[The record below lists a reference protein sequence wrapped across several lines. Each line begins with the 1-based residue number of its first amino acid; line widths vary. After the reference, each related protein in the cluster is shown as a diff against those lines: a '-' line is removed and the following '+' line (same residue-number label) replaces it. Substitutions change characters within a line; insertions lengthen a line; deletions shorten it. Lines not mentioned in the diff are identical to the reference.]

1 MKKNILF
8 LLALM
13 AIALQCCAV
22 TEQQSEPTPPIS
34 DIDKFVDS
42 IYNAM
47 SDDER
52 MMQLYLYA
60 PTTSDNFIV
69 QSGPVPGG
77 VLLPVATFATMQKQ
91 IDALGSWG
99 DVPGLVALNL
109 NRPIP
114 ATPNYMNPYNVAASR
129 HDSLVTYIVTST
141 LTDTLK
147 AIGFDATTGFIANR
161 FGLRD
166 KVQHSRRIAIINS
179 NDTTISAF
187 SLTND
192 ASVKTAIESDNL
204 LIAGSTSPEIFLIR
218 AQTALR
224 EHPELDTTIKQKAR
238 QILYLKYS
246 LPPKNLRA
254 QPCDIPATE
263 ASAICALKAITCI
276 NNDAKMLPLP
286 SGSNIEI
293 IQIGGLKISAFGT
306 QAGIYGDYSYKY
318 TDTSTASVTAT
329 LNKRNKNRR
338 SVILLN
344 ALITNPATASAI
356 KKATA
361 DGKCCVINFDN
372 SKNLAFIDGKCI
384 VQQVGNNATAAQM
397 AARAVF
403 GEIDINGAFPYKEVG
418 IAKRNEGVRIAAN
431 KLKYCLL
438 RDTDFNIAY
447 KDTLDSIINSAIRDG
462 AFPGCQVFAAKD
474 GKILINKAYGNLS
487 YDDKQR
493 HVNTADL
500 YDIASLTKVSATTL
514 MTMYLYDQKQMDTD
528 KPLGTYLHYDDTL
541 PKPIMNVKLKSIL
554 EHRSGIYAYPPIIR
568 YVNNS
573 IGWKRL
579 GNTIGLD
586 TDSIPL
592 TQLAEAAYNEI
603 YRPNFDKDSATTRIA
618 DSLWLRDNYR
628 DSLRKFYMHLS
639 VKKRQ
644 KYQYSDVN
652 MILLQWANEEVA
664 KCRADSFLRR
674 TFYQPLGM
682 TRTFYTPLQYGI
694 SADQIAPTE
703 AQQWTG
709 KMLQGDVH
717 DPAAALLGGISG
729 NAGLFST
736 AYNIGI
742 LFQMMLNGGTYG
754 GHRYL
759 SKKTIDKFT
768 AKQPNTSRG
777 LGFDMA
783 PNNFVATSASKRT
796 YGHTGFTGTCAWADP
811 DNKIV
816 VVFMCNRVHPDA
828 ENKKISTL
836 RVRQKIS
843 QAIYDGCGIVDTSN

>member
-8 LLALM
+8 VLALT
-13 AIALQCCAV
+13 AIALQCCAI
-22 TEQQSEPTPPIS
+22 TEQQSEPTPTIS
-34 DIDKFVDS
+34 DIDRFVDS

-52 MMQLYLYA
+52 LMQLYLYA
-60 PTTSDNFIV
+60 PKTSDNFIV

-77 VLLPVATFATMQKQ
+77 VLLPVSTFATMQKQ

-99 DVPGLVALNL
+99 NVPGLVALNL

-129 HDSLVTYIVTST
+129 HDSLVTHIVTTT
-141 LTDTLK
+141 LTDTLS
-147 AIGFDATTGFIANR
+147 AIGFEATTGFIANK
-161 FGLRD
+161 FGLRE
-166 KVQHSRRIAIINS
+166 KIQHSRRIVIL
-179 NDTTISAF
+179 NDTTTITAF
-187 SLTND
+187 SLTTD
-192 ASVKTAIESDNL
+192 TSVKTAIESDNL
-204 LIAGSTSPEIFLIR
+204 LIVGSSSPEIFLVR
-218 AQTALR
+218 AQIAAK
-224 EHPELDTTIKQKAR
+224 EHPEIDSTIGQKVR
-238 QILYLKYS
+238 QILKMKYL
-246 LPPKNLRA
+246 LPSQHHRT
-254 QPCDIPATE
+254 PCDIPTSE

-361 DGKCCVINFDN
+361 DGKTCVINFDN
-372 SKNLAFIDGKCI
+372 SKNLTFIDGKCI
-384 VQQVGNNATAAQM
+384 VQQVGNNVTAAQM

-418 IAKRNEGVRIAAN
+418 KAKRGEGIKIAAN

-447 KDTLDSIINSAIRDG
+447 KDTLDSIISAAIRDG

-474 GKILINKAYGNLS
+474 GKILINKAYGKLT

-500 YDIASLTKVSATTL
+500 YDIASLTKVSATTM

-579 GNTIGLD
+579 GSTIGLD
-586 TDSIPL
+586 TDTLPPAK
-592 TQLAEAAYNEI
+592 LAETAYNEI
-603 YRPNFDKDSATTRIA
+603 YRPKFDKDSATTRIA

-664 KCRADSFLRR
+664 ECRADTFLRR

-694 SADQIAPTE
+694 PADQIAPTE

-783 PNNFVATSASKRT
+783 PNNFVATTASKRT

-843 QAIYDGCGIVDTSN
+843 QAIYDGCGIKEDK

>member
-1 MKKNILF
+1 MR
-8 LLALM
+8 LLQFFAVLM
-13 AIALQCCAV
+13 TLSLQCCAM
-22 TEQQSEPTPPIS
+22 TEQQPEQPLPPIL
-34 DIDKFVDS
+34 DDERYADS
-42 IYNAM
+42 IYAAM
-47 SDDER
+47 TDDER
-52 MMQLYLYA
+52 LMQLYLYA
-60 PTTSDNFIV
+60 PESSENFIV

-77 VLLPVATFATMQKQ
+77 VLLPVATIATMKNQ

-99 DVPGLVALNL
+99 KVPGLLALNF
-109 NRPIP
+109 NHPIP
-114 ATPNYMNPYNVAASR
+114 ATPNYMNPHNVVASR
-129 HDSLVTYIVTST
+129 YDSLVTRIVTTS
-141 LTDTLK
+141 LTDTL
-147 AIGFDATTGFIANR
+147 AALGFEATAGFIANR
-161 FGLRD
+161 YGQRT
-166 KVQHSRRIAIINS
+166 KNKHVRRIEIISNS
-179 NDTTISAF
+179 DTINAF
-187 SLTND
+187 ILTAD
-192 ASVKTAIESDNL
+192 ASVKTAIESECE
-204 LIAGSTSPEIFLIR
+204 LISGNTSPEMYLIR
-218 AQTALR
+218 AQKAVQD
-224 EHPELDTTIKQKAR
+224 HPELIPVIERKVH
-238 QILYLKYS
+238 QILRLKHS
-246 LPPKNLRA
+246 LIGYKHPKTF
-254 QPCDIPATE
+254 DIPTTE
-263 ASAICALKAITCI
+263 APAICALKSIHCI
-276 NNDAKMLPLP
+276 NNDAKILPLP
-286 SGSNIEI
+286 SGTTVEI
-293 IQIGGLKISAFGT
+293 IQIGGLRLPSFGT
-306 QAGIYGDYSYKY
+306 QAGIYCDYNYKY
-318 TDTSTASVTAT
+318 ADTSTASVKNA
-329 LNKRNKNRR
+329 LEKRNKKRR
-338 SVILLN
+338 SIILIN
-344 ALITNPATASAI
+344 ARITNGVTAAI
-356 KKATA
+356 IQKATA
-361 DGKCCVINFDN
+361 DGKTCVINFDN
-372 SKNLAFIDGKCI
+372 PNNLSFIEGKCI
-384 VQQVGNNATAAQM
+384 VQQIGSNATSAQM

-403 GEIDINGAFPYKEVG
+403 GEIDINGAYPYKEVG
-418 IAKRNEGVRIAAN
+418 TAKRGEGVRIDAN
-431 KLKYCLL
+431 KLKYCLM
-438 RDTDFNIAY
+438 RESGFNVAY

-487 YDDKQR
+487 YDDKLR
-493 HVNTADL
+493 HVNTTDL

-514 MTMYLYDQKQMDTD
+514 LTMYLYDQKKMDTD

-579 GNTIGLD
+579 GATIGLD
-586 TDSIPL
+586 TDTLPL
-592 TQLAEAAYNEI
+592 TTLAEVAYNEI
-603 YRPNFDKDSATTRIA
+603 YRANFIKDSATTRVA
-618 DSLWLRDNYR
+618 DSLWLRDSYR

-664 KCRADSFLRR
+664 KCRADSMLQR

-682 TRTFYTPLQYGI
+682 TRTFYTPLSHGI
-694 SADQIAPTE
+694 PADQIAPTE
-703 AQQWTG
+703 ANSWTG

-783 PNNFVATSASKRT
+783 PNNFVATTASKRT

-816 VVFMCNRVHPDA
+816 VVFMCNRVHPDG

-843 QAIYDGCGIVDTSN
+843 QAIYDGCGIEERSN

>member
-8 LLALM
+8 VLALT
-13 AIALQCCAV
+13 AIALQCCAI
-22 TEQQSEPTPPIS
+22 TEQQSEPTPTIS
-34 DIDKFVDS
+34 DIDRFVDS

-47 SDDER
+47 SNDER
-52 MMQLYLYA
+52 LMQLYLYA
-60 PTTSDNFIV
+60 PKTSDNFIV

-77 VLLPVATFATMQKQ
+77 VLLPVSTFATMQKQ

-129 HDSLVTYIVTST
+129 HDSLVTHIVTTT
-141 LTDTLK
+141 LTDTLS
-147 AIGFDATTGFIANR
+147 AMGFEATTGFIANG
-161 FGLRD
+161 FGLRE
-166 KVQHSRRIAIINS
+166 KIQHSRRIAIL
-179 NDTTISAF
+179 NDTTTITAF
-187 SLTND
+187 SLTTD
-192 ASVKTAIESDNL
+192 TSVKTAIESDNL
-204 LIAGSTSPEIFLIR
+204 LIVGSSSPEIFLVR
-218 AQTALR
+218 AQTAAK
-224 EHPELDTTIKQKAR
+224 EHPEIDSTIGQKVR
-238 QILYLKYS
+238 QILKMKYL
-246 LPPKNLRA
+246 LPSQHHRT
-254 QPCDIPATE
+254 PCDIPASE

-276 NNDAKMLPLP
+276 NNDAKILPLP

-361 DGKCCVINFDN
+361 DGKTCVINFDN
-372 SKNLAFIDGKCI
+372 SKNLTFIDGKCI

-418 IAKRNEGVRIAAN
+418 TAKRGEGIKIAAN

-447 KDTLDSIINSAIRDG
+447 KDTLDSIISAAIRDG

-474 GKILINKAYGNLS
+474 GKILINKAYGNLT

-500 YDIASLTKVSATTL
+500 YDIASLTKVSATTM

-579 GNTIGLD
+579 GSTIGLD
-586 TDSIPL
+586 TDTLPPAK
-592 TQLAEAAYNEI
+592 LAETAYNEI
-603 YRPNFDKDSATTRIA
+603 YRPKFDKDSATTRIA

-664 KCRADSFLRR
+664 ECRADSFMRR

-694 SADQIAPTE
+694 PADQIAPTE

-783 PNNFVATSASKRT
+783 PNNFVATTASKRT

-811 DNKIV
+811 DNKII

-828 ENKKISTL
+828 ENKKLSAL

-843 QAIYDGCGIVDTSN
+843 KAIYDGCGIKEDK

>member
-1 MKKNILF
+1 
-8 LLALM
+8 M

-34 DIDKFVDS
+34 DIDRLVDS
-42 IYNAM
+42 VYNAM

-52 MMQLYLYA
+52 LMQLYLYA
-60 PTTSDNFIV
+60 PTTSDNFII

-77 VLLPVATFATMQKQ
+77 VLLPVSTFATMKNQ

-99 DVPGLVALNL
+99 EVPGLVALNFI
-109 NRPIP
+109 RPIP
-114 ATPNYMNPYNVAASR
+114 AAPNYMNPYNVAASR
-129 HDSLVTYIVTST
+129 HDSLVTHIVTTT
-141 LTDTLK
+141 LADTLS
-147 AIGFDATTGFIANR
+147 AIGFEATSGFIANE
-161 FGLRD
+161 FGLRE
-166 KVQHSRRIAIINS
+166 KIQHSRRIAILNS
-179 NDTTISAF
+179 NDTTTIAAF
-187 SLTND
+187 ILTAN

-204 LIAGSTSPEIFLIR
+204 FISGSTSPEMYLIR
-218 AQTALR
+218 AQTAAR
-224 EHPELDTTIKQKAR
+224 EHPEIDSTIGQKVR
-238 QILYLKYS
+238 QILKIKYL
-246 LPPKNLRA
+246 LPSIQHRT
-254 QPCDIPATE
+254 PCDIPATE
-263 ASAICALKAITCI
+263 ASAICALKAVTCI

-293 IQIGGLKISAFGT
+293 IQIGGIKIPAFGT
-306 QAGIYGDYSYKY
+306 QAGIYGDYSYRY
-318 TDTSTASVTAT
+318 TDTSTASVTAA

-344 ALITNPATASAI
+344 CLITNPATAAAI

-361 DGKCCVINFDN
+361 DGKSCVINFDN

-403 GEIDINGAFPYKEVG
+403 GEIDINGTFPYKDIEG
-418 IAKRNEGVRIAAN
+418 KAKRGEGVKIAAN
-431 KLKYCLL
+431 KLKYCIL
-438 RDTDFNIAY
+438 RETDFNVAY

-514 MTMYLYDQKQMDTD
+514 LTMYLYDQKLMDTE
-528 KPLGTYLHYDDTL
+528 KPLGNYLHYDDTL

-554 EHRSGIYAYPPIIR
+554 EHKSGIYAYPPIIR

-579 GNTIGLD
+579 GSTIGLD
-586 TDSIPL
+586 TDTLPL
-592 TQLAEAAYNEI
+592 QTLAEAAYNEI
-603 YRPNFDKDSATTRIA
+603 YRPKYDKDSATTRVA
-618 DSLWLRDNYR
+618 DSLWMRDNYR

-664 KCRADSFLRR
+664 KCRADSMLQR

-682 TRTFYTPLQYGI
+682 TRTFYTPLSHGI
-694 SADQIAPTE
+694 PADQIAPTE
-703 AQQWTG
+703 ANSWTG

-783 PNNFVATSASKRT
+783 PNNFVAPSASKRT

-811 DNKIV
+811 DNKII

-828 ENKKISTL
+828 ENKKLSAL

-843 QAIYDGCGIVDTSN
+843 KAIYDGCGIVEEEEGKK

>member
-8 LLALM
+8 VLALT
-13 AIALQCCAV
+13 AIALQCCAI
-22 TEQQSEPTPPIS
+22 TEQQSEPTPTIS
-34 DIDKFVDS
+34 DIDRFVDS

-52 MMQLYLYA
+52 LMQLYLYA
-60 PTTSDNFIV
+60 PKTSDNFIV

-77 VLLPVATFATMQKQ
+77 VLLPVSTFATMQKQ

-129 HDSLVTYIVTST
+129 HDSLVTHIVTTT
-141 LTDTLK
+141 LTDTLS
-147 AIGFDATTGFIANR
+147 AMGFEATTGFIANK
-161 FGLRD
+161 FGLRE
-166 KVQHSRRIAIINS
+166 KIQHSRRIAIL
-179 NDTTISAF
+179 NDTTTITAF
-187 SLTND
+187 SLTTD

-204 LIAGSTSPEIFLIR
+204 LIVGSSSPEIFLVR
-218 AQTALR
+218 AQTAAK
-224 EHPELDTTIKQKAR
+224 EHPEIDSTIGQKVR
-238 QILYLKYS
+238 QILKMKYL
-246 LPPKNLRA
+246 LPSQHHRT
-254 QPCDIPATE
+254 PCDIPATE

-276 NNDAKMLPLP
+276 NNDAKILPLP

-361 DGKCCVINFDN
+361 DGKTCVINFDN
-372 SKNLAFIDGKCI
+372 SKNLTFIDGKCI

-403 GEIDINGAFPYKEVG
+403 GEIDINGAFPYKDIEG
-418 IAKRNEGVRIAAN
+418 TAKRGEGIKITAN
-431 KLKYCLL
+431 KLKYCIL
-438 RDTDFNIAY
+438 RETDFNIAY
-447 KDTLDSIINSAIRDG
+447 KDTLDSIISAAIRDG

-474 GKILINKAYGNLS
+474 GKILINKAYGNLT

-500 YDIASLTKVSATTL
+500 YDIASLTKVSATTM

-568 YVNNS
+568 YINNS

-579 GNTIGLD
+579 GSTIGLD
-586 TDSIPL
+586 TDTLPPAK
-592 TQLAEAAYNEI
+592 LAEAAYNEI
-603 YRPNFDKDSATTRIA
+603 YRPKFDKDSATTRIA

-664 KCRADSFLRR
+664 ECRADTFLRR

-694 SADQIAPTE
+694 PADQIAPTE

-783 PNNFVATSASKRT
+783 PNNFVATTASKRT

-811 DNKIV
+811 DNNII

-836 RVRQKIS
+836 RLRQKIS
-843 QAIYDGCGIVDTSN
+843 QAIYDGCGIKEDK

>member
-8 LLALM
+8 VLALT
-13 AIALQCCAV
+13 AIALQCCAI
-22 TEQQSEPTPPIS
+22 TEQQSEPTPTIS
-34 DIDKFVDS
+34 DIDRFVDS

-52 MMQLYLYA
+52 LMQLYLYA
-60 PTTSDNFIV
+60 PKTSDNFIV

-77 VLLPVATFATMQKQ
+77 VLLPVSTFATMQKQ

-129 HDSLVTYIVTST
+129 HDSLVTHIVTTT
-141 LTDTLK
+141 LTDTLS
-147 AIGFDATTGFIANR
+147 AMGFEATTGFIANK
-161 FGLRD
+161 FGLRE
-166 KVQHSRRIAIINS
+166 KIQHSRRIAIL
-179 NDTTISAF
+179 NDTTTITAF
-187 SLTND
+187 SLTTD

-204 LIAGSTSPEIFLIR
+204 LIVGSSSPEIFLVR
-218 AQTALR
+218 AQTAAK
-224 EHPELDTTIKQKAR
+224 EHPEIDSTIGQKVR
-238 QILYLKYS
+238 QILKMKYL
-246 LPPKNLRA
+246 LPSKHHRT
-254 QPCDIPATE
+254 PCDIPASE

-276 NNDAKMLPLP
+276 NNDAKILPLP

-361 DGKCCVINFDN
+361 DGKTCVINFDN
-372 SKNLAFIDGKCI
+372 SKNLTFIDGKCI

-418 IAKRNEGVRIAAN
+418 TAKRGEGIKIAAN

-438 RDTDFNIAY
+438 RETDFNIAY
-447 KDTLDSIINSAIRDG
+447 KDTLDSIISAAIRDG

-474 GKILINKAYGNLS
+474 GKILINKAYGNLT

-500 YDIASLTKVSATTL
+500 YDIASLTKVSATTM
-514 MTMYLYDQKQMDTD
+514 MTMYLYDQKLMDTD

-579 GNTIGLD
+579 GSTIGLD
-586 TDSIPL
+586 TDTLPPAK
-592 TQLAEAAYNEI
+592 LAETAYNEI
-603 YRPNFDKDSATTRIA
+603 YRPKFDKDSATTRIA

-664 KCRADSFLRR
+664 ECRADTFLRR

-694 SADQIAPTE
+694 PADQIAPTE

-783 PNNFVATSASKRT
+783 PNNFVATTASKRT

-811 DNKIV
+811 DNNII

-843 QAIYDGCGIVDTSN
+843 QAIYDGCGIKEDK

>member
-8 LLALM
+8 VLALT
-13 AIALQCCAV
+13 AIALQCCAI
-22 TEQQSEPTPPIS
+22 TEQQSEPTPTIS
-34 DIDKFVDS
+34 DIDRFVDS

-52 MMQLYLYA
+52 LMQLYLYA
-60 PTTSDNFIV
+60 PKTSDNFIV

-77 VLLPVATFATMQKQ
+77 VLLPVSTFATMQKQ

-129 HDSLVTYIVTST
+129 HDSLVTHIVTTT
-141 LTDTLK
+141 LTDTLS
-147 AIGFDATTGFIANR
+147 AMGFEATTGFIANK
-161 FGLRD
+161 FGLRE
-166 KVQHSRRIAIINS
+166 KIQHSRRIAIL
-179 NDTTISAF
+179 NDTTTITAF
-187 SLTND
+187 SLTAN

-204 LIAGSTSPEIFLIR
+204 LIVGSSSPEIFLVR
-218 AQTALR
+218 AQTAAK
-224 EHPELDTTIKQKAR
+224 EHPEIDSTIGQKVR
-238 QILYLKYS
+238 QILKMKYM
-246 LPPKNLRA
+246 LPSQHHRT
-254 QPCDIPATE
+254 PCDIPATE

-276 NNDAKMLPLP
+276 NNDAKILPLP

-361 DGKCCVINFDN
+361 DGKTCVINFDN
-372 SKNLAFIDGKCI
+372 SKNLTFIDGKCI

-418 IAKRNEGVRIAAN
+418 KAKRGEGIKIAAN

-474 GKILINKAYGNLS
+474 GKILINKAYGNLT

-493 HVNTADL
+493 HVNTTDL
-500 YDIASLTKVSATTL
+500 YDIASLTKVSATTM

-579 GNTIGLD
+579 GSTIGLD
-586 TDSIPL
+586 TDTLPPAK
-592 TQLAEAAYNEI
+592 LAETAYNEI
-603 YRPNFDKDSATTRIA
+603 YRPKFDKDSATTRIA

-664 KCRADSFLRR
+664 ECRADSFMRR

-694 SADQIAPTE
+694 PADQIAPTE

-783 PNNFVATSASKRT
+783 PNNFVATTASKRT

-811 DNKIV
+811 DNNII

-843 QAIYDGCGIVDTSN
+843 QAIYDGCGIKEDK

>member
-8 LLALM
+8 VLALT
-13 AIALQCCAV
+13 AIALQCCAI
-22 TEQQSEPTPPIS
+22 TEQQSEPTPTIS
-34 DIDKFVDS
+34 DIDRFVDS

-52 MMQLYLYA
+52 LMQLYLYA
-60 PTTSDNFIV
+60 PKTSDNFIV

-77 VLLPVATFATMQKQ
+77 VLLPVSTFATMQKQ

-129 HDSLVTYIVTST
+129 HDSLVTYIVTTT
-141 LTDTLK
+141 LTDTLS
-147 AIGFDATTGFIANR
+147 AMGFEATTGFIANK
-161 FGLRD
+161 FGLRE
-166 KVQHSRRIAIINS
+166 KIQHSRRIAIL
-179 NDTTISAF
+179 NDTTTITAF
-187 SLTND
+187 SLTTD

-204 LIAGSTSPEIFLIR
+204 LIVGSSSPEIFLVR
-218 AQTALR
+218 AQTAAK
-224 EHPELDTTIKQKAR
+224 EHPEIDSTIGQKVR
-238 QILYLKYS
+238 QILKMKYL
-246 LPPKNLRA
+246 LPSQHHRT
-254 QPCDIPATE
+254 PCDIPATE

-276 NNDAKMLPLP
+276 NNDAKILPLP

-338 SVILLN
+338 NVILLN
-344 ALITNPATASAI
+344 TLITNPATASAI

-361 DGKCCVINFDN
+361 DGKTCVINFDN
-372 SKNLAFIDGKCI
+372 SKNLTFIDGKCI

-418 IAKRNEGVRIAAN
+418 KAKRGEGIKIAAN

-474 GKILINKAYGNLS
+474 GKILINKAYGNLT

-500 YDIASLTKVSATTL
+500 YDIASLTKVSATTM

-579 GNTIGLD
+579 GSTIGLD
-586 TDSIPL
+586 TDTLPPAK
-592 TQLAEAAYNEI
+592 LAETAYNEI
-603 YRPNFDKDSATTRIA
+603 YRPKFDKDSATTRIA

-664 KCRADSFLRR
+664 ECRADTFLRR

-694 SADQIAPTE
+694 PADQIAPTE

-783 PNNFVATSASKRT
+783 PNNFVATTASKRT

-811 DNKIV
+811 DNNII

-843 QAIYDGCGIVDTSN
+843 QAIYDGCGIKEDK